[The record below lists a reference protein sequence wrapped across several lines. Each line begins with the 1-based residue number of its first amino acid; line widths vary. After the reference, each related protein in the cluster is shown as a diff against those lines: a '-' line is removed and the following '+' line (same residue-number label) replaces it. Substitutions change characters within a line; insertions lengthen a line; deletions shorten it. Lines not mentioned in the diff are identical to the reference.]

1 MARQIRIGDIGQY
14 AEGQI
19 NKLITAAVL
28 TADGRLKLDSP
39 VDTGRFRASWAI
51 GQNAAPFQGQPEGS
65 YPSAPPPTA
74 VNYRLG
80 NERVGNVYSIHN
92 NLIYAEPLAGN
103 SYPPSWGGQYRSKQ
117 ASPGW
122 VDSIAKDIQTYVN
135 AEADRIGRSS

>member
-1 MARQIRIGDIGQY
+1 MARTIRVDEIGDY

-28 TADGRLKLDSP
+28 TADQRLKLASP

-51 GQNAAPFQGQPEGS
+51 GQNAAPFEGKPEGQ
-65 YPSAPPPTA
+65 YPNNVPPNA
-74 VNYRLG
+74 VNYSLG
-80 NERVGNVYSIHN
+80 SERAGNVYSIHN
-92 NLIYAEPLAGN
+92 NLIYAEPLAIQG
-103 SYPPSWGGQYRSKQ
+103 SRKSGIPG
-117 ASPGW
+117 GW

>member
-1 MARQIRIGDIGQY
+1 MARQIRIGEIGQY

-19 NKLITAAVL
+19 NRLITAAVL

-51 GQNAAPFQGQPEGS
+51 GQNAAPFEGQPEGS
-65 YPSAPPPTA
+65 YPNAPPPTA
-74 VNYRLG
+74 VNYELG
-80 NERVGNVYSIHN
+80 NEKAGNVYSIHN
-92 NLIYAEPLAGN
+92 NLIYAEPLATKG
-103 SYPPSWGGQYRSKQ
+103 SRKFGLPG
-117 ASPGW
+117 GW

>member
-1 MARQIRIGDIGQY
+1 MARTIRVGEIGDY

-28 TADGRLKLDSP
+28 TADQRLKLASP

-51 GQNAAPFQGQPEGS
+51 GQNAAPSKGQPEGE
-65 YPSAPPPTA
+65 YPNNPPPNA
-74 VNYRLG
+74 VNYILG
-80 NERVGNVYSIHN
+80 NERAGNIYSIHN
-92 NLIYAEPLAGN
+92 NLIYAEPLAIKG
-103 SYPPSWGGQYRSKQ
+103 SRKSGIPG
-117 ASPGW
+117 GW